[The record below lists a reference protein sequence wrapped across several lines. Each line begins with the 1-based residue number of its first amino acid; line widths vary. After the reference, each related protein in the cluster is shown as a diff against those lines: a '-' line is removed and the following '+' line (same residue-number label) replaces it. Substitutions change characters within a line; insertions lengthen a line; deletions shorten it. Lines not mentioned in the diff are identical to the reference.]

1 MGGDETEHGNLP
13 AVPSL
18 PAVSPG
24 DPARQPIDVKF
35 RVLWAPMQW
44 LRAYWW
50 AIGAYLAYC
59 AAIWGLALLAGWV
72 L

>member
-1 MGGDETEHGNLP
+1 MSGDETERGNLP
-13 AVPSL
+13 TVPRL
-18 PAVSPG
+18 PAVSPA
-24 DPARQPIDVKF
+24 DPAREPMDARF

-50 AIGAYLAYC
+50 AIGAYIGYC